1 MDLTTFLKKLDD
13 SDMSYY
19 LDRVRDAVM
28 VVVAVPGERWEV
40 EFMDDGGAEVEVFRS
55 DGSITDETSLDRLF
69 AMHAD

>member
-40 EFMDDGGAEVEVFRS
+40 EFMDDGGAVEVFRS